1 LGQAQGGRRSLT
13 ADLEPAFA
21 VLNPG
26 GRDRTRIFT
35 QGAGLPSDP
44 GHPPVNFHAY
54 AACCQG
60 GFYRKSEEVPDA
72 VRHVLVLLRKDGLS
86 HALNAVRKLRRRG
99 KRVLVSWKESGL
111 TQVARALAK
120 PGLHQRFRAICS
132 EVDGFI
138 SSTMEL
144 VPLYEA
150 ARCGCGG
157 FVPTPYPIEE
167 SAWDFSLPIRQRRG
181 IFIGTREFSVPSR
194 NHLLAISSVLKL
206 GQPVTVINTEGWTG
220 ARLLRSISRDLRI
233 VSGQLPY
240 TAYLCLLAQH
250 RIVFQL
256 DRSAVPGQVA
266 GDALLC
272 SLPCVGGDGA
282 VDKLAFP
289 GLCGMSLP
297 VESAVKV
304 AQRLLADDNYYAQ
317 TLEKSRELALERLS
331 FSRVKDQLLSEF
343 AM

>member
-26 GRDRTRIFT
+26 GRDRTRLFT

-44 GHPPVNFHAY
+44 GHPPVNYHAY

-60 GFYRKSEEVPDA
+60 GFYRKSEEVPDN

-86 HALNAVRKLRRRG
+86 HALTAVRRLRRRG
-99 KRVLVSWKESGL
+99 KRVVVSWKESGL
-111 TQVARALAK
+111 PQVARILAK
-120 PGLHQRFRAICS
+120 PGLYQKFRAICR

-150 ARCGCGG
+150 AQCGCGG

-167 SAWDFSLPIRQRRG
+167 SAWDFSLRIGQRRG
-181 IFIGTREFSVPSR
+181 IFIGTREFGVPSR

-206 GQPVTVINTEGWTG
+206 GQAVTVINTEGWTG

-233 VSGQLPY
+233 ISGKLPY
-240 TAYLCLLAQH
+240 TAYLSLLAQH

-272 SLPCVGGDGA
+272 GLPCVGGDGA

-297 VESAVKV
+297 AESAVKV
-304 AQRLLADDNYYAQ
+304 AERLLADDNYYAE
-317 TLEKSRELALERLS
+317 TLEKSRELALKRLS
-331 FSRVKDQLLSEF
+331 FSKVKSQLLSEL